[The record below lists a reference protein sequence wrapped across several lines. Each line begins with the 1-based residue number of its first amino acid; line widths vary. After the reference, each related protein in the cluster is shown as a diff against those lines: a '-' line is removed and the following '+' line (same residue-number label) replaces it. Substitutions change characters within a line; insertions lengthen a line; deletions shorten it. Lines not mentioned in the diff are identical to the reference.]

1 MIIPI
6 YNLEYKITTYM
17 KLDIFSHCAIDT
29 IQINDSEYVVPGGP
43 ACYCSLT
50 ARILKFDVKL
60 HTKFGSDF
68 PFVNYLTDQKIVF
81 EDALSTKPTTQF
93 ILNLVNS
100 ERTLF
105 LQNKCEP
112 ISNITLDTDSVIISP
127 LFDEISIEMF
137 EQIKKNSN
145 FVLLDP
151 QGFLRRKNLENKIYL
166 EEIDLNLSNVSAI
179 KVNPDELKCLT
190 SASNIDGVKILQKK
204 GIDNV
209 ILTDRQNI
217 SLISKNK
224 IYSIILPNLELYDTT
239 GIGDIFCA
247 AFSCTMLRE
256 KDILWALSFG
266 GGAAQAALESKQI
279 GLEKIPSRGAIES
292 NAYYFYNT
300 VKFKEI

>member
-1 MIIPI
+1 
-6 YNLEYKITTYM
+6 M
-17 KLDIFSHCAIDT
+17 KLDVFSHCTIDT
-29 IQINDSEYVVPGGP
+29 IQINDSKYVVPGGP

-50 ARILKFDVKL
+50 ARILKFDVRL

-68 PFVNYLTDQKIVF
+68 QLVNYLTEQKIVF

-105 LQNKCEP
+105 LQNKCES
-112 ISNITLDTDSVIISP
+112 INSVTLDTDSVIISP
-127 LFDEISIEMF
+127 LFDEISIELF
-137 EQIKKNSN
+137 EKIKKDAN

-151 QGFLRRKNLENKIYL
+151 QGFLRRKNSENKIYL
-166 EEIDLNLSNVSAI
+166 EQADLNLSNISAI
-179 KVNPDELKCLT
+179 KVNQDELKYLT
-190 SASNIDGVKILQKK
+190 GTSNVDGIKILQKK
-204 GIDNV
+204 GIDSV
-209 ILTDRQNI
+209 ILTDKQNI
-217 SLISKNK
+217 SLLSKNR
-224 IYSIILPNLELYDTT
+224 IYSITLPNLELNDTT

-247 AFSCTMLRE
+247 AFCCTMLRE

-266 GGAAQAALESKQI
+266 GGAVQAALESKQI
-279 GLEKIPSRGAIES
+279 GLEKIPSKGAIES

>member
-1 MIIPI
+1 
-6 YNLEYKITTYM
+6 M
-17 KLDIFSHCAIDT
+17 KLDIFSHCTIDT
-29 IQINDSEYVVPGGP
+29 IQINDSKYVVPGGP

-50 ARILKFDVKL
+50 ARILKFDVRL

-68 PFVNYLTDQKIVF
+68 PLVNYLTEQKIIF

-105 LQNKCEP
+105 LQNKCES
-112 ISNITLDTDSVIISP
+112 INSVTLDTDSVIISP
-127 LFDEISIEMF
+127 LFDEISIELF
-137 EQIKKNSN
+137 EKIKKNAN

-151 QGFLRRKNLENKIYL
+151 QGFLRRKNSENKIYL
-166 EEIDLNLSNVSAI
+166 EQADLNLSNVSAI

-204 GIDNV
+204 GIDSV
-209 ILTDRQNI
+209 ILTDKQNI
-217 SLISKNK
+217 SLLSKNR
-224 IYSIILPNLELYDTT
+224 IYSITLPNLELVDTT

-247 AFSCTMLRE
+247 AFCCTMLRE
-256 KDILWALSFG
+256 KDILWALSFA
-266 GGAAQAALESKQI
+266 GGAVQAALESKQI
-279 GLEKIPSRGAIES
+279 GLEKIPSKGAIES

>member
-1 MIIPI
+1 
-6 YNLEYKITTYM
+6 M
-17 KLDIFSHCAIDT
+17 KLDIISHCTIDT
-29 IQINDSEYVVPGGP
+29 IQINDSKYVVPGGP

-50 ARILKFDVKL
+50 ARILKFDVRL

-68 PFVNYLTDQKIVF
+68 PLVNYLTEQKIVF

-112 ISNITLDTDSVIISP
+112 VSNITLDTDSVIISP
-127 LFDEISIEMF
+127 LFDEISIELF
-137 EQIKKNSN
+137 EKIKKNAN

-151 QGFLRRKNLENKIYL
+151 QGFLRRNNSENKIYL
-166 EEIDLNLSNVSAI
+166 EQTDLNLSNVSAI

-190 SASNIDGVKILQKK
+190 NASNIDGIKILQKK
-204 GIDNV
+204 GIENI
-209 ILTDRQNI
+209 ILTDKQNI
-217 SLISKNK
+217 SLLSKNR
-224 IYSIILPNLELYDTT
+224 IYSITLPDIELNDTT
-239 GIGDIFCA
+239 GIGDIFSATFC
-247 AFSCTMLRE
+247 CTMLKE
-256 KDILWALSFG
+256 KDVLWALSFA
-266 GGAAQAALESKQI
+266 GGAAQAALESRQI
-279 GLEKIPSRGAIES
+279 GLEKIPSKGAIES

>member
-1 MIIPI
+1 
-6 YNLEYKITTYM
+6 M
-17 KLDIFSHCAIDT
+17 KLDIFSHCTIDT
-29 IQINDSEYVVPGGP
+29 IQIDDSKYVVPGGP

-50 ARILKFDVKL
+50 ARILKFDVRL

-68 PFVNYLTDQKIVF
+68 PLVNYLTEQKIVF

-105 LQNKCEP
+105 LQNKCES
-112 ISNITLDTDSVIISP
+112 INSVTLDTDSVIISP
-127 LFDEISIEMF
+127 LFDEISIELF
-137 EQIKKNSN
+137 EKIKKNAN

-151 QGFLRRKNLENKIYL
+151 QGFLRRKNSENKIYL
-166 EEIDLNLSNVSAI
+166 EQADLNLSNISAI
-179 KVNPDELKCLT
+179 KVNQDELKYLT
-190 SASNIDGVKILQKK
+190 GTSNVDGIKILQKK
-204 GIDNV
+204 GIDSV
-209 ILTDRQNI
+209 ILTDKQNI
-217 SLISKNK
+217 SLLSKNR
-224 IYSIILPNLELYDTT
+224 IYSITLPNLELNDTT

-247 AFSCTMLRE
+247 AFCCTMLRE

-266 GGAAQAALESKQI
+266 GGAVQAALESKQI
-279 GLEKIPSRGAIES
+279 GLEKIPSKGAIES

>member
-1 MIIPI
+1 
-6 YNLEYKITTYM
+6 M
-17 KLDIFSHCAIDT
+17 KLDIFSHCTIDT
-29 IQINDSEYVVPGGP
+29 IQINDSKYVAPGGP

-50 ARILKFDVKL
+50 ARILKFDVRL

-68 PFVNYLTDQKIVF
+68 PLVNYLTEQKIIF

-105 LQNKCEP
+105 LQNKCES
-112 ISNITLDTDSVIISP
+112 ISSITLDTDNVIISP
-127 LFDEISIEMF
+127 LFDEISIELF
-137 EQIKKNSN
+137 EKIKKDAN

-151 QGFLRRKNLENKIYL
+151 QGFLRRKNSENKIYL
-166 EEIDLNLSNVSAI
+166 EQTDLNLSNVSAI

-204 GIDNV
+204 GIENV
-209 ILTDRQNI
+209 ILTDKQNI
-217 SLISKNK
+217 SLLSKNK
-224 IYSIILPNLELYDTT
+224 IYSITLPNLELVDTT

-247 AFSCTMLRE
+247 AFCCTMLRE
-256 KDILWALSFG
+256 KDILWALSFA
-266 GGAAQAALESKQI
+266 GGAVQAALESKQI
-279 GLEKIPSRGAIES
+279 GLEKIPPKGAIES

-300 VKFKEI
+300 IKFKGI

>member
-1 MIIPI
+1 
-6 YNLEYKITTYM
+6 M
-17 KLDIFSHCAIDT
+17 KLDIFSHCTIDT
-29 IQINDSEYVVPGGP
+29 IQINDSKYVVPGGP

-50 ARILKFDVKL
+50 ARILKFDVRL

-68 PFVNYLTDQKIVF
+68 PLVNYLTEQKIIF

-105 LQNKCEP
+105 LQNKCES
-112 ISNITLDTDSVIISP
+112 INSVTLDTDSVIISP
-127 LFDEISIEMF
+127 LFDEISIELF
-137 EQIKKNSN
+137 EKIKKNAN

-151 QGFLRRKNLENKIYL
+151 QGFLRRKNSENKIYL
-166 EEIDLNLSNVSAI
+166 EQTDLNLSNVSAI

-190 SASNIDGVKILQKK
+190 SASNLDGVKILQKK
-204 GIDNV
+204 GIENV
-209 ILTDRQNI
+209 ILTDKQNI
-217 SLISKNK
+217 SLLSKNK
-224 IYSIILPNLELYDTT
+224 IYSITLPNLELVDTT

-247 AFSCTMLRE
+247 AFCCTMLRE
-256 KDILWALSFG
+256 KDILWALSFA
-266 GGAAQAALESKQI
+266 GGAVQAALESKQI
-279 GLEKIPSRGAIES
+279 GLEKIPPKGAIES

>member
-1 MIIPI
+1 
-6 YNLEYKITTYM
+6 M
-17 KLDIFSHCAIDT
+17 KLDVFSHCTIDT
-29 IQINDSEYVVPGGP
+29 IQINDSKYVVPGGP

-50 ARILKFDVKL
+50 ARILKFDVRL

-68 PFVNYLTDQKIVF
+68 PLVNYLTEQKIVF

-105 LQNKCEP
+105 LQNKCES
-112 ISNITLDTDSVIISP
+112 INSVTLDTDSVIISP
-127 LFDEISIEMF
+127 LFDEISIELF
-137 EQIKKNSN
+137 EKIKKNAN

-151 QGFLRRKNLENKIYL
+151 QGFLRRKNSENKIYL
-166 EEIDLNLSNVSAI
+166 EQADLNLSNISAI
-179 KVNPDELKCLT
+179 KVNQDELKYLT
-190 SASNIDGVKILQKK
+190 GTSNVDGIKILQKK
-204 GIDNV
+204 GIDSV
-209 ILTDRQNI
+209 ILTDKQNI
-217 SLISKNK
+217 SLLSKNR
-224 IYSIILPNLELYDTT
+224 IYSITLPNLELNDTT

-247 AFSCTMLRE
+247 AFCCTMLRE

-279 GLEKIPSRGAIES
+279 GLEKIPSKGAIES

>member
-1 MIIPI
+1 
-6 YNLEYKITTYM
+6 M
-17 KLDIFSHCAIDT
+17 KLDIFSHCTIDT
-29 IQINDSEYVVPGGP
+29 IQINDSKYVVPGGP

-50 ARILKFDVKL
+50 ARILKFDVRL

-68 PFVNYLTDQKIVF
+68 QLVNYLTEQKIIF

-105 LQNKCEP
+105 LQNKCES
-112 ISNITLDTDSVIISP
+112 ISSVTLDTDNVIISP
-127 LFDEISIEMF
+127 LFDEISIELF
-137 EQIKKNSN
+137 EKIKKDAN

-151 QGFLRRKNLENKIYL
+151 QGFLRRKNSENKIYL
-166 EEIDLNLSNVSAI
+166 EQTDLNLSNVSAI

-190 SASNIDGVKILQKK
+190 STSNIDGVKILQKK

-209 ILTDRQNI
+209 ILTDKQNI
-217 SLISKNK
+217 SLLSKNK
-224 IYSIILPNLELYDTT
+224 IYSITLPNIELNDTT
-239 GIGDIFCA
+239 GIGDIFSATFC
-247 AFSCTMLRE
+247 CTMLKE
-256 KDILWALSFG
+256 KDVLWALSFA
-266 GGAAQAALESKQI
+266 GGAAQAALESRQI
-279 GLEKIPSRGAIES
+279 GLEKIPSKGAIES